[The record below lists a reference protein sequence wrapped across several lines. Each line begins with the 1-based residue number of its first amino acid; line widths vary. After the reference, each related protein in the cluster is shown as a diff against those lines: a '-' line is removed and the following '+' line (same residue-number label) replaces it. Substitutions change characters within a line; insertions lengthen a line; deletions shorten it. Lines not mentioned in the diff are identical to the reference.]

1 MEEKLENI
9 AALSQ
14 KYGSDPSYVF
24 LGGGNTSVK
33 NEKQLY
39 IKPSGVALATI
50 KPEQFLCIDREALS
64 CLFTTEMPQDVN
76 EREATAK
83 SILESSVRPLGAG

>member
-33 NEKQLY
+33 NETELY

-50 KPEQFLCIDREALS
+50 KPEQFLCINREALNR
-64 CLFTTEMPQDVN
+64 LFTMEMPENVTA
-76 EREATAK
+76 REAVAK
-83 SILESSVRPLGAG
+83 GRERALYPD

>member
-1 MEEKLENI
+1 MEKKLENI

-33 NEKQLY
+33 NEKELY
-39 IKPSGVALATI
+39 IKPSGSSRSSSSA
-50 KPEQFLCIDREALS
+50 S
-64 CLFTTEMPQDVN
+64 
-76 EREATAK
+76 TAK
-83 SILESSVRPLGAG
+83 R

>member
-33 NEKQLY
+33 NETELY

-50 KPEQFLCIDREALS
+50 KPE
-64 CLFTTEMPQDVN
+64 
-76 EREATAK
+76 
-83 SILESSVRPLGAG
+83 

>member
-1 MEEKLENI
+1 METKLKNI

-33 NEKQLY
+33 NEKELY

-50 KPEQFLCIDREALS
+50 QP
-64 CLFTTEMPQDVN
+64 
-76 EREATAK
+76 
-83 SILESSVRPLGAG
+83 